1 MLPVMDE
8 GSFSRETAVRR
19 TGDGTYT
26 ATMTPHWNI
35 GDNANGGYML
45 SPVLRALLEETDQPD
60 PVSIT
65 AHYLGAVQPDGSAAT
80 IEAVVVKPGRSISV
94 GRAALRYAGRE
105 RLIVLGAFG
114 DLSKPASE
122 VPATIDLP
130 APVIPSPDECV
141 QRSGDGQGVTLAIT
155 DRLDVR
161 LVPDATGQQ
170 TAQEAVT
177 EGWVRFRDGTEP
189 STLALPLFADGFPP
203 SLFPRFGE
211 IGWVP
216 TIELTV
222 QVRRP
227 PAPGW
232 IQARFEC
239 DDLHDGRMIETGVL
253 WDSTGQ
259 VVARSRQLGL
269 LLGRAG

>member
-1 MLPVMDE
+1 MLPAMNA
-8 GSFSRETAVRR
+8 GSFDLETAVRR
-19 TGDGTYT
+19 TEDATYT
-26 ATMTPHWNI
+26 APMTPHWNI

-45 SPVLRALLEETDQPD
+45 SPVLRALRAETDQPD
-60 PVSIT
+60 PVSIS
-65 AHYLGAVQPDGSAAT
+65 AHYLRPLQPDGSAAT
-80 IEAVVVKPGRSISV
+80 IEVVVIKPGRSVSV
-94 GRAALRYAGRE
+94 GRATLWYAGRE
-105 RLIVLGAFG
+105 RLVVLGAFG

-122 VPATIDLP
+122 VAASIGPP
-130 APVIPSPDECV
+130 APLIPPPEECV
-141 QRSGDGQGVTLAIT
+141 QRSGDNQGVTLAIT
-155 DRLDVR
+155 SRLDVR
-161 LVPDATGQQ
+161 IHPGAAGQQ
-170 TAQEAVT
+170 PSEAIMQ
-177 EGWVRFRDGTEP
+177 GWVRFADGTEP
-189 STLALPLFADGFPP
+189 STLALPLFADAFPP

-269 LLGRAG
+269 LLGKAD